1 MSILYCTI
9 PHFAAA
15 LARRDD
21 PDLQDCP
28 LILIGPER
36 RVFSVSTEAAACG
49 VAVGM
54 TARSAEVRC
63 PEACLLDAD
72 LTYCREVFEILLQ
85 LLERISLKV
94 EPHGW
99 AAAYVDV
106 GDVTHHTHAVALC
119 KQVGRTIRRELG
131 EPLQPALGWD
141 NSKFTAQAAARH
153 TQPGHLL
160 VVAAV
165 REQTFLKPLPVR
177 VLPLPEEALRR
188 LHFLGLRTLG
198 QYAAL
203 PPGAVWQQFG
213 RAGKLAHRCAQGQ
226 DNRPVVPRWQA
237 PTRTAN
243 YEFDWP
249 LVERDGL
256 LAALGRLVSPLLAE
270 LRDNLQTCGQMH
282 LVVRF
287 DDGSVQER
295 TRTFLSPTANK
306 TQVMRVL
313 GQLSDGMRW
322 PGCITSLEVTLEQIQ
337 DAVAEQLPLFP
348 LEDQRTQKLRE
359 VQRYLVARFGAD
371 RLRRVVLARPGAPLP
386 EWRVSWLSE
395 EGP

>member
-36 RVFSVSTEAAACG
+36 RVFSVSTEAAAYG

-85 LLERISLKV
+85 LLECISLKV

-119 KQVGRTIRRELG
+119 KQVGRAIRRELG

-177 VLPLPEEALRR
+177 LLPLPQEALRR

-198 QYAAL
+198 HYAAL

-237 PTRTAN
+237 PTRTVN

-249 LVERDGL
+249 LVERDRL

-270 LRDNLQTCGQMH
+270 LRDNLQTCGQMR

-295 TRTFLSPTANK
+295 TRTFLSPTANSA
-306 TQVMRVL
+306 QVMQVL
-313 GQLSDGMRW
+313 GQLSDGMCW
-322 PGCITSLEVTLEQIQ
+322 SGCITSLEVTLEHIQ

-348 LEDQRTQKLRE
+348 LEDQRAQKLQE

-371 RLRRVVLARPGAPLP
+371 RLFRVVLAQPGAPLP

-395 EGP
+395 EGL